1 MMMMMLRM
9 LVTDLRDTEANMLLD
24 KLQVLNSIVD
34 DHEVN
39 THYTM
44 HAPPSISRAGG
55 EGGFQGFTGSS
66 FTAEDDCMD
75 VWTNGS
81 LNIRCLWLENVYIRP
96 FWGVFGVKMGETET
110 SCIFIPLGM
119 Q

>member
-1 MMMMMLRM
+1 MMMMMMLMMLRM

-55 EGGFQGFTGSS
+55 EGGVSRFYG
-66 FTAEDDCMD
+66 
-75 VWTNGS
+75 
-81 LNIRCLWLENVYIRP
+81 LEFYGGRRLYGRVD
-96 FWGVFGVKMGETET
+96 
-110 SCIFIPLGM
+110 
-119 Q
+119 